1 MESHATGMT
10 FVVGELVESS
20 FVSAR
25 EIPFYSSLFF
35 LFKSQHGYCGPDETY
50 CNDRSIWTV
59 DCKTPIPTPS
69 PFVGQSFTGTTLSP
83 TLTSNEIGKPSLQKP
98 NGGSKPDG
106 SKVPVTGPEID
117 LLTNAPT
124 EQPTENEVT
133 LPPTAAA
140 TGFSTFMLVGTRKE
154 TDSPTPIPILA
165 PTPAPAHFVTLS
177 SGIDMEVITSAP
189 TPSSTGAMQTN
200 SALIDTANK
209 VATVESSIDST
220 TDEATYE
227 LECTG
232 EPCDNSAWCRSIYGS
247 CGPGFIYCNSKA
259 IWTSSCPPASP
270 GKTSTKGP
278 TSSPDSTTEQKDS
291 DTDSAVA
298 PVQSP
303 SLSLPELPKPTLPT
317 ITDADSFAFHQ
328 ALEAHGITADSGLQ
342 HNKNKTSGLKEQKD
356 KKEQKTPANSYATEY
371 ESPEFAE
378 QWADWASTVKSSAPR
393 SHPFIMYFAALSL
406 STILFSA

>member
-10 FVVGELVESS
+10 IVVGELAESC

-25 EIPFYSSLFF
+25 ETPFYSCFF
-35 LFKSQHGYCGPDETY
+35 LCESQHGFCGPDETY

-69 PFVGQSFTGTTLSP
+69 PFVTQSFTGTTQSP
-83 TLTSNEIGKPSLQKP
+83 MVTSNEVGKPSFQKP
-98 NGGSKPDG
+98 NGGSKPG
-106 SKVPVTGPEID
+106 GGKVPVTGQEID

-124 EQPTENEVT
+124 EQPTDSKVT
-133 LPPTAAA
+133 LPPTAAV
-140 TGFSTFMLVGTRKE
+140 TGFSTFMLVGPRKV

-177 SGIDMEVITSAP
+177 SGIDMELITSAP
-189 TPSSTGAMQTN
+189 TTGTMQTN
-200 SALIDTANK
+200 TALIDTANK
-209 VATVESSIDST
+209 VATVDSSIDST

-227 LECTG
+227 FECTG
-232 EPCDNSAWCRSIYGS
+232 EPCDNPAWCRSTYGS

-259 IWTSSCPPASP
+259 IWTSSCPPVAP
-270 GKTSTKGP
+270 GTTSTNDP

-291 DTDSAVA
+291 DTDSAA

-317 ITDADSFAFHQ
+317 ITDADSFAFQQ
-328 ALEAHGITADSGLQ
+328 ALEAHGITADSAPQ
-342 HNKNKTSGLKEQKD
+342 HNKNKTFVSKEQQD
-356 KKEQKTPANSYATEY
+356 KKQPKTPANSYATEY

-378 QWADWASTVKSSAPR
+378 QWADWASTVKSRAPR
-393 SHPFIMYFAALSL
+393 SYPFIMYFAALSL
-406 STILFSA
+406 SAILFSA